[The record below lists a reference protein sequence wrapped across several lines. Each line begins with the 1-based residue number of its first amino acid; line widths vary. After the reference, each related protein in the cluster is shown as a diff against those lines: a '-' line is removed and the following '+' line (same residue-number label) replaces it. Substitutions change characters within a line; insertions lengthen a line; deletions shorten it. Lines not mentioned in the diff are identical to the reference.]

1 LFFEDVSTMTTRK
14 FKEND
19 RVRRIG
25 STACPGTVKGLRTE
39 ITATTPEARER
50 GLLVSVLWDNGTMSY
65 FSPEALEHAESAS

>member
-1 LFFEDVSTMTTRK
+1 MTTRK

-19 RVRRIG
+19 RVQRIG

-39 ITATTPEARER
+39 ITATTPEARQK

-65 FSPEALEHAESAS
+65 FSPEALELVETQS

>member
-1 LFFEDVSTMTTRK
+1 MTTKK

-39 ITATTPEARER
+39 LTATSAEARER
-50 GLLVSVLWDNGTMSY
+50 ALLVSVLWDNGTMSY
-65 FSPEALEHAESAS
+65 FSPEALEHVEAHS